1 MVVTVFNN
9 VLCRG
14 ITVSDRLP
22 GEDYQVYFFDWGN
35 ISAVPVASVDRPS
48 EFWETAAQAV
58 PCLIPDNLNEIERKL
73 FCAKLSCFESSKT
86 ILDVEFLTGPVGA
99 TQIRD
104 YVLSRNPEQFAYT
117 LNLSSVLNHHK

>member
-9 VLCRG
+9 TLCRG
-14 ITVSDRLP
+14 ITVSDRVP

-35 ISAVPVASVDRPS
+35 ICTVPVASVDRPS
-48 EFWETAAQAV
+48 QFWETAAQAV
-58 PCLIPDNLNEIERKL
+58 PCRIPDNLNEIERDL
-73 FCAKLSCFESSKT
+73 FRAKLSCFESSKT

-117 LNLSSVLNHHK
+117 LDLSSVLNHHK